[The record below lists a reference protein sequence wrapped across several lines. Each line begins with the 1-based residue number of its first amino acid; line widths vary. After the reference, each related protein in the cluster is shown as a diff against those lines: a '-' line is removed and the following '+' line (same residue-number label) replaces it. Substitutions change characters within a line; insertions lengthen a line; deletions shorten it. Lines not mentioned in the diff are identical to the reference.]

1 MSKRTDIKRIL
12 VIGSGPIVIGQ
23 ACEFD
28 YSGAQ
33 ACKVLKED
41 GFEVI
46 LVNSNPATIM
56 TDPGLADRTYVEP
69 ITAEFIERVIK
80 KERPD
85 ALLPTLGGQTGL
97 NAAVEL
103 AKDGTLDKY
112 GVEMIGCDLAAIE
125 RGEDRKLFNEAMA
138 EIGLEVARSGYA
150 YSVADA
156 EAIAE
161 RVGYPCVLR
170 PSFTLGGA
178 GGGIAHTHEELVS
191 IVSQGLELSPAHEV
205 LVEESI
211 EGWKEYEMEVM
222 RDHAG
227 NGIIVCSI
235 ENLDP
240 MGVHTGDSITVAPA
254 QTLTDREYQKMRDA
268 SLAIMREI
276 GVETGGSNVQFSVNP
291 KDGRLIVIEM
301 NPRVSR
307 SSALASKAT
316 GFPIAKVA
324 AKLAVGYTLDEL
336 MNDITGGRTPA
347 SFEPSIDYVVTK
359 IPRFNFEKFAGAND
373 RLTTQMKSVGEVM
386 AIGRT
391 QQESLQKALRGL
403 EVGATGFDPKVSLDD
418 PEALTKIRRELK
430 DAGAE
435 RIWYIADAFR
445 AGLSVDGVFNL
456 TNIDR
461 WFLVQIEEL
470 VRLEEKVIDLGINGL
485 DADFLRVLKR
495 KGFADARL
503 AKLAGVREAEIRK
516 LRDQYNLHPV
526 YKRVDTC
533 AAEFATDTA
542 YMYSTYEDECE
553 ANPSVDRDKIMVLGG
568 GPNRIGQGIEFDYC
582 CVHAAIALKELGFE
596 TIIVNCNPE
605 TVSTDYDTSD
615 KLYFEPLT
623 LEDVLSIY
631 HKEKPLGVIAQFGGQ
646 TPLNLAA
653 DLKKYGVN
661 ILGTTPETIDMA
673 EDRDLF
679 RAMMD
684 KLQIPMP
691 ESGMAV
697 TVDDA
702 LEIAN
707 KIGYPVMVRPSYV
720 LGGRGMEVV
729 HDDEAM
735 TFYMR
740 AAVGV
745 TPDRP
750 ILIDRFL
757 HHATECEADAI
768 SDGENVFVPAVMEH
782 IELAGIHSGDSACI
796 LPSRNLTKDQVET
809 IRDYTSRIAKEMH
822 VVGLMNMQYA
832 IEDGEV
838 YVLEANPRASRTVP
852 LVSKVC
858 NIKMVKLATD
868 IMTSYLTG
876 RPSPVPALK
885 EKKIPH
891 YGVKMPVF
899 PFKMFPEVDPVL
911 GPEMRSTGE
920 VLGMSTSVGEAI
932 YKAQE
937 ATQTRLPSSGTVL
950 LSVNDKDKIELI
962 EVARGFYE
970 CGFTLMGTGRT
981 CDVMVAAGLP
991 AEKVCKINEGRPNIL
1006 DKITNGEVAII
1017 INTPNDKKGRGD
1029 DSYIRKAA
1037 VKAKIPYFTN
1047 MAAAKATVQALRSI
1061 KKNGHLEVKSLQE
1074 FHSEIQ

>member
-1 MSKRTDIKRIL
+1 MDSNIVLSYYEERTRDWRTRYVADIMHIKYAEHKIIKDYDLAIVRQKVDKLIEKWKEMDNKEKNTEFAHNKTLEIKRLNYKIKNILLDGLVQNIDVFQHYKNNAEEELAELDVSIKSTKSAISKLKKPSLPKACVKLENPTRPLQSDFVAKYTIIHKVLPFLKSIADSKKKKEFERAYQLYECNCNDVYKFNLEEENRYEKEFKKYSEELLEYQREKDRLIKNLQEDEKEYSSKKQEIEYKIETFKDNIINGKKEAIEEYCSLLLEYSAYPIEYDKNIILTCNQDLL
-12 VIGSGPIVIGQ
+12 VI
-23 ACEFD
+23 D
-28 YSGAQ
+28 YS
-33 ACKVLKED
+33 
-41 GFEVI
+41 F
-46 LVNSNPATIM
+46 
-56 TDPGLADRTYVEP
+56 
-69 ITAEFIERVIK
+69 
-80 KERPD
+80 
-85 ALLPTLGGQTGL
+85 
-97 NAAVEL
+97 
-103 AKDGTLDKY
+103 
-112 GVEMIGCDLAAIE
+112 
-125 RGEDRKLFNEAMA
+125 
-138 EIGLEVARSGYA
+138 
-150 YSVADA
+150 
-156 EAIAE
+156 
-161 RVGYPCVLR
+161 
-170 PSFTLGGA
+170 
-178 GGGIAHTHEELVS
+178 
-191 IVSQGLELSPAHEV
+191 
-205 LVEESI
+205 
-211 EGWKEYEMEVM
+211 
-222 RDHAG
+222 
-227 NGIIVCSI
+227 
-235 ENLDP
+235 
-240 MGVHTGDSITVAPA
+240 
-254 QTLTDREYQKMRDA
+254 
-268 SLAIMREI
+268 
-276 GVETGGSNVQFSVNP
+276 
-291 KDGRLIVIEM
+291 
-301 NPRVSR
+301 
-307 SSALASKAT
+307 
-316 GFPIAKVA
+316 
-324 AKLAVGYTLDEL
+324 
-336 MNDITGGRTPA
+336 
-347 SFEPSIDYVVTK
+347 
-359 IPRFNFEKFAGAND
+359 
-373 RLTTQMKSVGEVM
+373 
-386 AIGRT
+386 
-391 QQESLQKALRGL
+391 
-403 EVGATGFDPKVSLDD
+403 
-418 PEALTKIRRELK
+418 
-430 DAGAE
+430 
-435 RIWYIADAFR
+435 
-445 AGLSVDGVFNL
+445 
-456 TNIDR
+456 
-461 WFLVQIEEL
+461 
-470 VRLEEKVIDLGINGL
+470 
-485 DADFLRVLKR
+485 
-495 KGFADARL
+495 
-503 AKLAGVREAEIRK
+503 
-516 LRDQYNLHPV
+516 
-526 YKRVDTC
+526 
-533 AAEFATDTA
+533 
-542 YMYSTYEDECE
+542 
-553 ANPSVDRDKIMVLGG
+553 PSVDTFPSLVEMKFTKGKCVPVQMTEKVFSKHYDDALYQITLRSIYEIFADKYLSELLGVTEEEIRDARTKEGIVEGWEGVHVSGTPDSAYYFSSYHIKDQSPCSDNKKIMILGG

-697 TVDDA
+697 TVEDA

>member
-1 MSKRTDIKRIL
+1 MRRNDIHKVLI
-12 VIGSGPIVIGQ
+12 IGSGPIIIGQ

-28 YSGAQ
+28 YSGTQ
-33 ACKVLKED
+33 ACKALRKLGYEIV
-41 GFEVI
+41 

-56 TDPGLADRTYVEP
+56 TDPETADVTYIEP
-69 ITAEFIERVIK
+69 LNVDRLTQIIE

-85 ALLPTLGGQTGL
+85 ALLPNLGGQSGL
-97 NAAVEL
+97 NLCSEL
-103 AKDGTLDKY
+103 AAAGVLDKY
-112 GVEMIGCDLAAIE
+112 DVKVIGVQVDAIE
-125 RGEDRKLFNEAMA
+125 RGEDRIEFKHTMESLGIEM
-138 EIGLEVARSGYA
+138 ARSEVA
-150 YSVADA
+150 YSVEEAL
-156 EAIAE
+156 AIADKL
-161 RVGYPCVLR
+161 GYPVVLR
-170 PSFTLGGA
+170 PAYTMGGE
-178 GGGIAHTHEELVS
+178 GGGLVYNVEELKTVCAR
-191 IVSQGLELSPAHEV
+191 GLQASMVGQV

-211 EGWKEYEMEVM
+211 LGWEELELEVV
-222 RDHAG
+222 RDAK
-227 NGIIVCSI
+227 NNMITVCFI
-235 ENLDP
+235 ENIDP
-240 MGVHTGDSITVAPA
+240 LGVHTGDSFCSAPMLTISEEVQKRLQEKSYKIVEA
-254 QTLTDREYQKMRDA
+254 IQVIGGTNVQWAHDPKTDRD
-268 SLAIMREI
+268 
-276 GVETGGSNVQFSVNP
+276 
-291 KDGRLIVIEM
+291 IVIEI
-301 NPRVSR
+301 NPRTSR

-316 GFPIAKVA
+316 GFPIALVSA
-324 AKLAVGYTLDEL
+324 MLATGMTLDEIPCGKSGTL
-336 MNDITGGRTPA
+336 DQYV
-347 SFEPSIDYVVTK
+347 PSGDYIVIK
-359 IPRFNFEKFAGAND
+359 FARWAFEKFKGAED
-373 RLTTQMKSVGEVM
+373 KLGTQMKAVGEVM
-386 AIGRT
+386 SIGKT
-391 QQESLQKALRGL
+391 YKEAFQKAIRSLERGRYGLGHAKDFDKKTKKELLAMLHVPTSERQFIMYEALRK
-403 EVGATGFDPKVSLDD
+403 GATVDELF
-418 PEALTKIRRELK
+418 ELTKIK
-430 DAGAE
+430 HYF
-435 RIWYIADAFR
+435 I
-445 AGLSVDGVFNL
+445 
-456 TNIDR
+456 
-461 WFLVQIEEL
+461 QQMKEL
-470 VRLEEKVIDLGINGL
+470 VEEEESLMQYKGEIPPVEVLRQAKL
-485 DADFLRVLKR
+485 D
-495 KGFADARL
+495 GFADKYL
-503 AKLAGVREAEIRK
+503 SELLGVTEEEIRDARTK
-516 LRDQYNLHPV
+516 EGIVEGWEGVHVSGTPDS
-526 YKRVDTC
+526 
-533 AAEFATDTA
+533 A
-542 YMYSTYEDECE
+542 YYFSSYHIEDKSPCSD
-553 ANPSVDRDKIMVLGG
+553 NKKIMILGG

-697 TVDDA
+697 TVEDA

-899 PFKMFPEVDPVL
+899 PFKIFPEVDPVL

-950 LSVNDKDKIELI
+950 LSVNDKDKTELI

-991 AEKVCKINEGRPNIL
+991 AEKVCKINEGRPNVL
-1006 DKITNGEVAII
+1006 DKITNREVAII